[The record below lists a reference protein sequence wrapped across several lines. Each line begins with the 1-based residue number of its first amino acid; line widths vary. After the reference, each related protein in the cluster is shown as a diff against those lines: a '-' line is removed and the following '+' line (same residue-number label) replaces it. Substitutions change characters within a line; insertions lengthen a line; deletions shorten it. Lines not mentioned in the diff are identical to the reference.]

1 MLKPE
6 VEDALN
12 LQLNRETYSAYLYFS
27 MAAWLNGRNLTGF
40 GHWMYAQGV
49 EELTH
54 TQKFYDYIQQR
65 GGTVRLEAI
74 AGPKVEWDSPL
85 NIFEETLDHEVSVTE
100 SINGLVTTAR
110 GASDHATEIFLQ
122 WFVTEQVEEEDSVQ
136 QVIHRLRLVGDN
148 PSALIM
154 MDSEMAKRAVPAPAA
169 PAE

>member
-1 MLKPE
+1 MLKPK

-12 LQLNRETYSAYLYFS
+12 LQLNRETFSAYLYFS

-40 GHWMYAQGV
+40 SHWMYAQGV

-54 TQKFYDYIQQR
+54 VQKFYDYIQQR
-65 GGTVRLEAI
+65 GGTVRLEAV
-74 AGPKVEWDSPL
+74 AGPKVNWDSPQA
-85 NIFEETLDHEVSVTE
+85 IFEETLDHEISVTE
-100 SINGLVTTAR
+100 SINSLVDTAR
-110 GASDHATEIFLQ
+110 SVSDHATDIFLQ

-136 QVIHRLRLVGDN
+136 QIIHRLRLVGDN

-154 MDSEMAKRAVPAPAA
+154 MDGELGKRVVAVPAA